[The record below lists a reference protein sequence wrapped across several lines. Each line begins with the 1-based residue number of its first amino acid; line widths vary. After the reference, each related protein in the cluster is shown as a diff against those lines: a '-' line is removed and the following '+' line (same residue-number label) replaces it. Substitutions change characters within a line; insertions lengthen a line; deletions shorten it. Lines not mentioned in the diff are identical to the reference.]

1 MKITIFL
8 IIVFSAST
16 FIFGQAIYDEKSVLQ
31 PKLFAEG
38 IISTEADSEF
48 DIAFTNEGFTAY
60 FTRRKTG
67 EPQKIYVT
75 NFVKGKWTTPEI
87 SSFSNARDGSPFIT
101 PNGRTLYFASTRPLP
116 NTVSKGNYDEN
127 IWKVERTENGWSSPV
142 PLSDKINK
150 IQVEG
155 EEFPSSNEGLIYSN
169 DGVIFYFSTQRRGT
183 KGVDIYKTELRN
195 GDFSEPEKITGEAN
209 SETLWESSV
218 ILSPDGN
225 YIVFNTYNSPYGFG
239 KEDILISK
247 KTENGW
253 SKPVNLG
260 NLINTK
266 DNESSPKFSYD
277 GKYFF
282 FSRET
287 VKEGEEDGIWSIY
300 FVETAALK
308 LETLLG
314 QEKIVRDSELN
325 YSGNVIRLKSSGE
338 LFTGINAEY
347 FADGKPKLWRQI
359 NNGVAEGLWME
370 WFANGN
376 LRYKAFWK
384 QNKGDGLW
392 QYFHENGRLRT
403 EGFYA
408 DDLAQGVHYEWHENG
423 QLRVK
428 RIYRDNKQTGVL
440 TFYLPSGEVEKTE
453 VYQDGKKIVQ

>member
-1 MKITIFL
+1 MKFIILTIILFA
-8 IIVFSAST
+8 FNSA
-16 FIFGQAIYDEKSVLQ
+16 FGQANYSDKPVLE

-48 DIAFTNEGFTAY
+48 DIAFMNEGFTAY

-87 SSFSNARDGSPFIT
+87 ATFSTARDGKPFIT
-101 PNGRTLYFASTRPLP
+101 PNGRTLYFASTRPIP
-116 NTVSKGNYDEN
+116 NTVSKGKYDEN
-127 IWKVERTENGWSSPV
+127 IWKVERTENGWSSPG

-155 EEFPSSNEGLIYSN
+155 EEFPSSNEGLIHSN
-169 DGVIFYFSTQRRGT
+169 DGENFYFSTQKRGT
-183 KGVDIYKTELRN
+183 KGIDIYKTQLRN
-195 GDFSEPEKITGEAN
+195 GDFTEPEKVTGEAN

-218 ILSPDGN
+218 ILSPDGT
-225 YIVFNTYNSPYGFG
+225 YMLFNTYNSPNGFG
-239 KEDILISK
+239 KEDILVSK

-260 NLINTK
+260 KLINTK

-287 VKEGEEDGIWSIY
+287 IKEGEEDGIWSIY
-300 FVETAALK
+300 FVETSALN
-308 LETLLG
+308 LEILLE
-314 QEKIVRDSELN
+314 QEKIVRGNELN
-325 YSGNVIRLKSSGE
+325 FGGTGVRLKSTGE
-338 LFTGINAEY
+338 LFTGKIVDY
-347 FADGKPKLWRQI
+347 YTDGKPKLWKQI
-359 NNGVAEGLWME
+359 KNGVTEGLWME

-384 QNKGDGLW
+384 QSKGDGLW

-408 DDLAQGVHYEWHENG
+408 EDLAQGVHYEWHENG
-423 QLRVK
+423 QIKVK
-428 RIYRDNKQTGVL
+428 RIYRDDKPIGIWTY
-440 TFYLPSGEVEKTE
+440 FLPNGEVEKVE
-453 VYQDGKKIVQ
+453 IFENGKKVVQ

>member
-1 MKITIFL
+1 MKFIILTIILFA
-8 IIVFSAST
+8 FNSA
-16 FIFGQAIYDEKSVLQ
+16 FGQANYSDKPVLE

-48 DIAFTNEGFTAY
+48 DIAFMNEGFTAY

-87 SSFSNARDGSPFIT
+87 ASFSTERDGKPFIS
-101 PNGRTLYFASTRPLP
+101 PINRTLYFASTRPIP
-116 NTVSKGNYDEN
+116 GTTSKGNYDEN
-127 IWKVERTENGWSSPV
+127 IWKVERTKDGWSSPV
-142 PLSDKINK
+142 PLSNKINK

-155 EEFPSSNEGLIYSN
+155 EQFPSSNEGLIYSN
-169 DGVIFYFSTQRRGT
+169 DGENFYFSTQKRGT
-183 KGVDIYKTELRN
+183 KGIDIYKTQLRN
-195 GDFSEPEKITGEAN
+195 GDFTEPEKVTGEAN

-218 ILSPDGN
+218 ILSPDGT
-225 YIVFNTYNSPYGFG
+225 YMLFNTYNSPNGFG
-239 KEDILISK
+239 KEDILVSK

-260 NLINTK
+260 KLINTK

-287 VKEGEEDGIWSIY
+287 IKEGEEDGIWSIY
-300 FVETAALK
+300 FVETSALN
-308 LETLLG
+308 LEILLE
-314 QEKIVRDSELN
+314 QEKIVRGNELN
-325 YSGNVIRLKSSGE
+325 FGGTGVRLKSTGE
-338 LFTGINAEY
+338 LFTGKIVDY
-347 FADGKPKLWRQI
+347 YTDGKPKLWKQI
-359 NNGVAEGLWME
+359 KNGVTEGLWME

-384 QNKGDGLW
+384 QSKGDGLW

-408 DDLAQGVHYEWHENG
+408 EDLAQGVHYEWHENG
-423 QLRVK
+423 QIKVK
-428 RIYRDNKQTGVL
+428 RIYRDDKPIGIWTY
-440 TFYLPSGEVEKTE
+440 FLPNGEVEKVE
-453 VYQDGKKIVQ
+453 IFENGKKVVQ